1 METDQLIAI
10 NMFCN
15 NYKVEYSFVQSLHE
29 VGLIDTV
36 VVQETQYI
44 NLPQLQKLERLIRL
58 RDELDINLEG
68 IEVLDHLL
76 MRVETMQREI
86 LSLKN
91 RLSLYESN
99 S

>member
-10 NMFCN
+10 DIFCN

-36 VVQETQYI
+36 VIHETQYI

-76 MRVETMQREI
+76 MRVESMQREI
-86 LSLKN
+86 IFLKN
-91 RLSLYESN
+91 RLRLYESN
-99 S
+99 G

>member
-10 NMFCN
+10 DIFCS
-15 NYKVEYSFVQSLHE
+15 NYKVEYSFVQSLHD

-44 NLPQLQKLERLIRL
+44 DLPQLQKLERLIRL

-86 LSLKN
+86 LALKN
-91 RLSLYESN
+91 RLRLYESIT
-99 S
+99 

>member
-10 NMFCN
+10 DIFCN

-29 VGLIDTV
+29 VGLIDTI

-44 NLPQLQKLERLIRL
+44 HLPQLEKLERMIRL
-58 RDELDINLEG
+58 HDELDINLEG

-86 LSLKN
+86 VSLKN
-91 RLSLYESN
+91 RLRLYESN
-99 S
+99 A

>member
-10 NMFCN
+10 DIFCN

-36 VVQETQYI
+36 VVQETRYI